1 MTAHVVAPGVCLC
14 LLVLLCIA
22 PAAARDLP
30 RLKVSDNGRFLV
42 TDQGKPFF
50 WLGDTAWSIRK
61 LSPAD
66 VDLYLTTRAKQG
78 FTGVQIAPASS
89 AGYGGTDYAGNH
101 PFDHGNTD
109 TPNEAFWKHIDSVV
123 DKARDHGLYLMIFP
137 LWGHD
142 FNQTVG
148 TDIERVYRL
157 GLWLGR
163 RYRNRTN
170 VLWSV
175 SGEYDSINDFRLP
188 ISETQKSIIN
198 AMARGLREG
207 HGGTQLM
214 SIHPGAAR
222 TSSRDFH
229 HEPWLDLNML
239 QSGHQAD
246 ATAFGMEENYAL
258 IARDYGLTPIKP
270 VYDGEPMY
278 EDTPDAVWIKQ
289 SLEGP
294 RAGAEVMRHKAYWA
308 VFAGAFGHTYGHN
321 DLYCFYDPAHP
332 EQVGALPGQRGDW
345 KEALRALGGTQMHHL
360 RTLME
365 SRPFLTRIPDQGL
378 IVGDI
383 GAGVGHIQSTRDQT
397 GSYAMLYVPAAN
409 RKVTVDTS
417 KLSGTRL
424 KAWWYD
430 PRTGKAT
437 AIGGESAVGGKL
449 EFTVPAEGP
458 DWVLVLE
465 DAARDWPVPGGRA
478 GRRAVGAR

>member
-1 MTAHVVAPGVCLC
+1 M
-14 LLVLLCIA
+14 VLLCVA
-22 PAAARDLP
+22 PAAARELP

-42 TDQGKPFF
+42 TDQGKPLF

-66 VDLYLTTRAKQG
+66 VDLYLDTRAKQG
-78 FTGVQIAPASS
+78 FTGIQIAPASS
-89 AGYGGTDYAGNH
+89 AGYGGTDYGGNR
-101 PFDHGNTD
+101 PFDNGNTD
-109 TPNEAFWKHIDSVV
+109 TPDEPFWKTIDSVV
-123 DKARDHGLYLMIFP
+123 DKACDHALYVMIFP

-142 FNQTVG
+142 FSETVG
-148 TDIERVYRL
+148 TDAERAYRL

-163 RYRNRTN
+163 RYRDRTN

-188 ISETQKSIIN
+188 ISDVQKRIIN
-198 AMARGLREG
+198 AMAHGLREG

-214 SIHPGAAR
+214 SIHPGVAR

-246 ATAFGMEENYAL
+246 AAAFGMEENYAL
-258 IARDYGLTPIKP
+258 IAHDYGLSPIKP

-321 DLYCFYDPAHP
+321 DLYCFYDPAYP
-332 EQVGALPGQRGDW
+332 EQVGVLPGQRGHW
-345 KEALRALGGTQMHHL
+345 KEALRAPGGAQMYHL
-360 RTLME
+360 RALME
-365 SRPFLTRIPDQGL
+365 SRPLLTRIPDQSL
-378 IVGDI
+378 IVGPAGD
-383 GAGVGHIQSTRDQT
+383 GATRVQATRDAA
-397 GSYAMLYVPAAN
+397 GSYAMVYVPGAN
-409 RKVTVDTS
+409 QTVTLDAS
-417 KLSGTRL
+417 GLSGDRL
-424 KAWWYD
+424 RAWWYD
-430 PRTGKAT
+430 PRTGRAT
-437 AIGGESAVGGKL
+437 ALKGEFPRAGQL
-449 EFTVPAEGP
+449 TFTTPDRGP
-458 DWVLVLE
+458 DWVLVL
-465 DAARDWPVPGGRA
+465 DDVAKAYPRP
-478 GRRAVGAR
+478 GRR

>member
-1 MTAHVVAPGVCLC
+1 MITQSAALAVLLC
-14 LLVLLCIA
+14 LLALASV

-42 TDQGKPFF
+42 TEKGKPFF

-61 LSPAD
+61 LAPAD

-78 FTGVQIAPASS
+78 FTGTQIAPASS

-101 PFDHGNTD
+101 PFDDTNTD
-109 TPNEAFWKHIDSVV
+109 TPNEAFWKNIDSVV
-123 DKARDHGLYLMIFP
+123 DKARDHGLYVMIFP

-142 FNQTVG
+142 FNNTVG
-148 TDIERVYRL
+148 TDTEKTHRL

-163 RYRNRTN
+163 RYRDRTT

-175 SGEYDSINDFRLP
+175 CGEYDSINDFRLP
-188 ISETQKSIIN
+188 ISEAQKSIIN

-207 HGGTQLM
+207 SGATQLM
-214 SIHPGAAR
+214 TIHPGVAR
-222 TSSRDFH
+222 TSSLDFH
-229 HEPWLDLNML
+229 HEAWLDLNML

-258 IARDYGLTPIKP
+258 IAHDYGLTPIKP

-321 DLYCFYDPAHP
+321 DMYCFYDPAHP
-332 EQVGALPGQRGDW
+332 EQVASLPGNRGYW
-345 KEALRALGGTQMHHL
+345 KDALQAPGGVQMHHL
-360 RTLME
+360 RALIE
-365 SRPFLTRIPDQGL
+365 SRPFLTRIPDQSL
-378 IVGDI
+378 IVGE
-383 GAGVGHIQSTRDQT
+383 AGEGLRHMQATRDES
-397 GSYAMLYVPAAN
+397 GSYAMVYVPTAGQT
-409 RKVTVDTS
+409 VTVDTS
-417 KLSGTRL
+417 KLSGKRL

-430 PRTGKAT
+430 PRTGKANQ
-437 AIGGESAVGGKL
+437 IEGDFAVGGKL
-449 EFTVPAEGP
+449 EFTTPAEGP
-458 DWVLVLE
+458 DWVLVL
-465 DAARDWPVPGGRA
+465 DDGAKRYPKPGAKA
-478 GRRAVGAR
+478 GR